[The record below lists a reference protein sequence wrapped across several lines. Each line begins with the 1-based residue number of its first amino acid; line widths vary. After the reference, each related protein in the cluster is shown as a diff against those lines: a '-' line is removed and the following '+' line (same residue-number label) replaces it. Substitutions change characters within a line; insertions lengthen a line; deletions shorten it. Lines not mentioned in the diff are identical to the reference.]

1 MSCLA
6 LTAAPFDESQNE
18 GGKGTALEKAK
29 TRRSLL
35 SSQSG
40 GQPTAAAPS
49 DGIQNVMKAIAANAT
64 SAKVNVGN
72 EGSSLAEFQ
81 PLPATSASCGQQ
93 PNVPRAPFPGI
104 GGRGLDTV
112 ATVREGFNTQ
122 GTNNTANIQA
132 GDAYQKLLPLYAEAA
147 AGQASS
153 GSSPQSDLVGK
164 LNRIINMLEEQED
177 SRTGHVAE
185 EIVLYG
191 FLGVFVI
198 FIVDSFARAGK
209 YVR

>member
-6 LTAAPFDESQNE
+6 LTAAPFNENQNE
-18 GGKGTALEKAK
+18 GVKDAALEKVK
-29 TRRSLL
+29 PRRTLL
-35 SSQSG
+35 SSQSA
-40 GQPTAAAPS
+40 TSKDANAPS
-49 DGIQNVMKAIAANAT
+49 ERVQNVLNAIAANAN
-64 SAKVNVGN
+64 AEHVKIRN
-72 EGSSLAEFQ
+72 EGSTLAEFQ
-81 PLPATSASCGQQ
+81 PLPATTASCNQQ
-93 PNVPRAPFPGI
+93 PKVQTPPIPGI
-104 GGRGLDTV
+104 GGRGMDTV
-112 ATVREGFNTQ
+112 ATVREGFNSQ
-122 GTNNTANIQA
+122 NGNNDSQA
-132 GDAYQKLLPLYAEAA
+132 DSAYQQLLPLYAEAA
-147 AGQASS
+147 RGKTSNSTSS
-153 GSSPQSDLVGK
+153 QNDLVGK